1 MRNLEKVNNVVL
13 KGDME
18 EANYKPQMLT
28 EYAQNPFIEAL
39 PPIFSEDD
47 VLNRFMVTP
56 RISEQDKKSEAN
68 IRYHV
73 LKRVKNFIQPLPIHF
88 EVERRLSTLIRRG
101 YLARNPIDKSFLERI
116 RLLHQLREDEEQS
129 HKYIDERL
137 NHIRSTADS
146 LSIIGISGIGKTTSI
161 ERLLLMYPQVI
172 KHEVYEQQPF
182 NKTQIVWLKIDC
194 PYDGSLSTLCK
205 SFFKAIDDLL
215 GTRYLEKFGYLNRV
229 TSTMLLHMTSLA
241 SMYGIGV
248 LVIDEIQ
255 HLLHAKNDQEEM
267 LNFFVTL
274 SNTVGIPT
282 VLIGTSKAQQLFK
295 GNFRQARRAASDG
308 AIIWDRMA
316 KDSEEWVFFL
326 ETLWELQCLKTHS
339 ELTEDVKKTFYEECQ
354 GITSVAVNLF
364 ILTQERAL
372 FDENNENEIITS
384 KLLKQT
390 AKKDMKII
398 QPMLNA
404 IRNNDFAAMYR
415 YEDIMINLDELMIN
429 HKRNIQYVGKVKA
442 AMNER
447 QNTLAYKKQEKI
459 ESLSVEVAAIG
470 IFDSLS
476 SNEVLNATKKIVED
490 APINTDENVLKA
502 QLIPNLIELNEKAKE
517 KKKQRD
523 TSNRIL
529 LLPDLREQ
537 ALKQKKHPYDLLLRQ
552 GYIKQPII
560 ELTNLTNIMEDKI

>member
-1 MRNLEKVNNVVL
+1 MRNLEKKNNIVL

-18 EANYKPQMLT
+18 VANYKPQLLT
-28 EYAQNPFIEAL
+28 EYAQNPFIESL
-39 PPIFSEDD
+39 PPIFSEDE
-47 VLNRFMVTP
+47 VLDRFMVTP
-56 RISEQDKKSEAN
+56 RISLQDKQSETN

-101 YLARNPIDKSFLERI
+101 YLARNPLDKSFLERI
-116 RLLHQLREDEEQS
+116 GALHKLREDEVEA

-137 NHIRSTADS
+137 NYMRSTADS
-146 LSIIGISGIGKTTSI
+146 LSIIGISGIGKTTAI

-308 AIIWDRMA
+308 AIIWDRMVE
-316 KDSEEWVFFL
+316 DSEEWEFFL
-326 ETLWELQCLKTHS
+326 ETLWELQCLKTRS
-339 ELTEDVKKTFYEECQ
+339 ELTEEVKKTFYEECQ

-364 ILTQERAL
+364 ILAQERAL
-372 FDENNENEIITS
+372 FDEANRDERITP
-384 KLLKQT
+384 KVIKKT
-390 AKKDMKII
+390 AREDMKII
-398 QPMLNA
+398 QPMMNA
-404 IRNNDFAAMYR
+404 LRTNDLKAMYK

-429 HKRNIQYVGKVKA
+429 HKKNVEYEGKVKE
-442 AMNER
+442 AMTER
-447 QNTLAYKKQEKI
+447 QNTLQYKRLEI
-459 ESLSVEVAAIG
+459 SENLSYEIASLG
-470 IFDSLS
+470 IFDSLNPS
-476 SNEVLNATKKIVED
+476 DIRKLVSNVVDSQPIESEYNNLKLEAIQNAMTLN
-490 APINTDENVLKA
+490 
-502 QLIPNLIELNEKAKE
+502 Q
-517 KKKQRD
+517 KKKEQKLNP
-523 TSNRIL
+523 TSKSV
-529 LLPDLREQ
+529 LLPLLMLRAK
-537 ALKQKKHPYDLLLRQ
+537 ALDRKQHPHELLKVN
-552 GYIKQPII
+552 GYVKPFLEEFIK
-560 ELTNLTNIMEDKI
+560 

>member
-1 MRNLEKVNNVVL
+1 MSNLEKMNNVVL
-13 KGDME
+13 KGDVE
-18 EANYKPQMLT
+18 AANYKPQQLT

-47 VLNRFMVTP
+47 VLDRFMVTP
-56 RISEQDKKSEAN
+56 RISEQDKQSETN

-101 YLARNPIDKSFLERI
+101 YLARNPLDKSFLERI
-116 RLLHQLREDEEQS
+116 RALHHLREDEEQA
-129 HKYIDERL
+129 HKYIDKRL

-146 LSIIGISGIGKTTSI
+146 LSIIGISGIGKTTAI

-172 KHEVYEQQPF
+172 KHQVYEEQPF

-229 TSTMLLHMTSLA
+229 ISTMLLHMTSLA

-308 AIIWDRMA
+308 AIIWDRM
-316 KDSEEWVFFL
+316 DEQSEEWEFFL
-326 ETLWELQCLKTHS
+326 ETLWELQCLKTRS
-339 ELTEDVKKTFYEECQ
+339 SLTEDVKKTFYEECQ

-364 ILTQERAL
+364 ILAQERAL
-372 FDENNENEIITS
+372 FDESNEDEIITS
-384 KLLKQT
+384 KVLKQT

-404 IRNNDFAAMYR
+404 IRNNDFAAMYK
-415 YEDIMINLDELMIN
+415 YEDIMINLDELMMN
-429 HKRNIQYVGKVKA
+429 HKRNMQYEGKVKA
-442 AMNER
+442 AMKER
-447 QNTLAYKKQEKI
+447 QNTLAYKQQEMI
-459 ESLSVEVAAIG
+459 ESLSMEVASIG

-476 SNEVLNATKKIVED
+476 FINIVKCTKEIVANAPND
-490 APINTDENVLKA
+490 TDQNLLKA
-502 QLIPNLIELNEKAKE
+502 ELIKNLIKQNEKEKE
-517 KKKQRD
+517 KEKYDFNFNKV
-523 TSNRIL
+523 L
-529 LLPDLREQ
+529 LLLDLRKKSLE
-537 ALKQKKHPYDLLLRQ
+537 QKKHPHKLFIDN
-552 GYIKQPII
+552 GYIKSPIE
-560 ELTNLTNIMEDKI
+560 ELL

>member
-1 MRNLEKVNNVVL
+1 MKNMRNSGNSVL
-13 KGDME
+13 KGEIE
-18 EANYKPQMLT
+18 EAIYKEQILL
-28 EYAQNPFIEAL
+28 EYNRNPFIEAL

-47 VLNRFMVTP
+47 VLERFMVKP
-56 RISEQDKKSEAN
+56 RISQQDKQSETN

-73 LKRVKNFIQPLPIHF
+73 LKRVKNFTQPLPIHF

-101 YLARNPIDKSFLERI
+101 YLARNPLDKTFLERI
-116 RLLHQLREDEEQS
+116 RVLHELRENEVVA

-137 NHIRSTADS
+137 NYIRSTADS
-146 LSIIGISGIGKTTSI
+146 LSIIGISGIGKTTAI

-172 KHEVYEQQPF
+172 KHQRYEKQLF
-182 NKTQIVWLKIDC
+182 NRTQIVWLKIDC

-215 GTRYLEKFGYLNRV
+215 GTRYLEKYGYLNRV

-255 HLLHAKNDQEEM
+255 HLLNAKNDQEEM

-316 KDSEEWVFFL
+316 ADSEEWQFFL
-326 ETLWELQCLKTHS
+326 ETLWELQCLKQSS
-339 ELTEDVKKTFYEECQ
+339 ELTEDIKKTFYEECQ

-364 ILTQERAL
+364 ILAQERAL
-372 FDENNENEIITS
+372 FDESNESEIITS
-384 KLLKQT
+384 RVLKKT
-390 AKKDMKII
+390 AKEDMKII

-404 IRNNDFAAMYR
+404 IRKNNIKAMNEF
-415 YEDIMINLDELMIN
+415 EDIMINLDELMIS
-429 HKRNIQYVGKVKA
+429 HK
-442 AMNER
+442 
-447 QNTLAYKKQEKI
+447 QNTEYEGRVKDAMKERFNTLQYKRQEII
-459 ESLSVEVAAIG
+459 ESLSYEIASLG
-470 IFDSLS
+470 IFDNLVPNDIRKLVS
-476 SNEVLNATKKIVED
+476 KIVENQPIESEYNSLKFD
-490 APINTDENVLKA
+490 AVENA
-502 QLIPNLIELNEKAKE
+502 MALNQ
-517 KKKQRD
+517 KKKEQK
-523 TSNRIL
+523 SKPISKEASLPL
-529 LLPDLREQ
+529 LMLRNK
-537 ALKQKKHPYDLLLRQ
+537 ALEKKKHPYELLKAK
-552 GYIKQPII
+552 GFIKPII
-560 ELTNLTNIMEDKI
+560 GELL